1 MINENVGVDMHKRLR
16 EKTDL
21 KGTTA
26 RFGIATTKHVE
37 IKWDVPHVILSVGV
51 IQLRVPPQAGQ

>member
-1 MINENVGVDMHKRLR
+1 MHKRLR

-26 RFGIATTKHVE
+26 RFGIAKTKHVE